1 MRKSI
6 ITLVVVALIAVAVPT
21 QLFAAISGA
30 PLKQYECPFLLT
42 SGGQGAGSKMLRL
55 LVNQSKK
62 FTLGTD
68 FFLEDETP
76 ARYDYI
82 DSGKYKALVVVM
94 SVTEKGLGASGIT
107 IEDEIGYLKK
117 VVEKA
122 QAQNMPII
130 AVSMEKDARSTIKTN
145 GNERVIDT
153 ICPNA
158 DWIITIADNNTD
170 GRFTELG
177 KQYNIPVTIIDKPLE
192 LVKVLPD
199 IFVK

>member
-6 ITLVVVALIAVAVPT
+6 IALVVVALIAVAVPT

-94 SVTEKGLGASGIT
+94 SVTEK
-107 IEDEIGYLKK
+107 
-117 VVEKA
+117 
-122 QAQNMPII
+122 
-130 AVSMEKDARSTIKTN
+130 
-145 GNERVIDT
+145 
-153 ICPNA
+153 
-158 DWIITIADNNTD
+158 
-170 GRFTELG
+170 
-177 KQYNIPVTIIDKPLE
+177 
-192 LVKVLPD
+192 
-199 IFVK
+199 